1 LIQNTVKK
9 RLLIREHVLFIREID
24 PDKSERILAILSDK
38 EGSRTQQPQVT
49 MSERLPPCTV
59 FQSELRAIQMA
70 CKHLCLH
77 EHNNKD
83 IHIHVDSQAALQSLV
98 KSQITSKTVHQTVE
112 LLRELAGRHTVTLQR
127 VKAHVGIP
135 GNKMAEEAA
144 KAGSQSNRF
153 TQMEISNSRTELK
166 PFIRDARNFEWTRSW
181 ADREGKDC
189 RQTRLFF
196 PTLNPKV
203 WKDMKAYS
211 NLAPICL
218 ARIIRFLTGH
228 TFMTCHE
235 VLIQRSRGRDDLG
248 GDNALCR
255 LCEEDMETPE

>member
-1 LIQNTVKK
+1 
-9 RLLIREHVLFIREID
+9 
-24 PDKSERILAILSDK
+24 
-38 EGSRTQQPQVT
+38 
-49 MSERLPPCTV
+49 
-59 FQSELRAIQMA
+59 
-70 CKHLCLH
+70 
-77 EHNNKD
+77 
-83 IHIHVDSQAALQSLV
+83 
-98 KSQITSKTVHQTVE
+98 
-112 LLRELAGRHTVTLQR
+112 
-127 VKAHVGIP
+127 
-135 GNKMAEEAA
+135 MAEEAA

-235 VLIQRSRGRDDLG
+235 GLIQRSRGRDDLG

-255 LCEEDMETPE
+255 LCEEDMETPEHLLTECPLLNLDRQALFNSYQLPQVPEWDPKILRMIMLPTLAPMED